1 MASTEGQ
8 TNFKLTPSQQIAYDK
23 IRDFIKKPIGNSF
36 NDRVLV
42 LTGEAGTG
50 KTTLLKHA
58 LKELIEDDLNYD
70 QYDEDDFFSDITN
83 VVPNVMGVTIS
94 HKAKLR
100 LQDSIP
106 NACTYAGYFGLK
118 PEYMFDGTIKFVKGK
133 SIPGKTY
140 PHQMPFSIVVH
151 DEVSMYDMNM
161 INYLEEYTN
170 SNSKIILVG
179 DPNQLPPIIEDV
191 RNVSDID
198 SPVFIYFTNK
208 VQLKERVRQ
217 TVGNPILDLSS
228 EISKEIF
235 GDKNIERILNLIKED
250 KHKDGVGYRTIKRTE
265 LIKDFI
271 SHYVE
276 DNETRVICY
285 RNKTIDTVNRNI
297 RKKLFPDANEIFVKG
312 DALYMNLT
320 YKNSHD
326 RSFYNSDEF
335 TIPNLKKENYQG
347 IEVYRAQVKHQE
359 EEYILLVTEK
369 SLPLYK
375 EILNSKRNA
384 AKNADFKSK
393 GKKWEDFYNFRDTFA
408 DVSYGYAFTAYKAQ
422 GSDFTNV
429 YVDLNDILSTP
440 ISDKRKLQTLYTAIT
455 RATHQVIFF

>member
-1 MASTEGQ
+1 MANTEGQ

-83 VVPNVMGVTIS
+83 VVPNVMGVTVS

-100 LQDSIP
+100 LQNSIP

-133 SIPGKTY
+133 SIPGKTH

-179 DPNQLPPIIEDV
+179 
-191 RNVSDID
+191 
-198 SPVFIYFTNK
+198 K
-208 VQLKERVRQ
+208 
-217 TVGNPILDLSS
+217 
-228 EISKEIF
+228 
-235 GDKNIERILNLIKED
+235 
-250 KHKDGVGYRTIKRTE
+250 KDCRR
-265 LIKDFI
+265 
-271 SHYVE
+271 
-276 DNETRVICY
+276 
-285 RNKTIDTVNRNI
+285 
-297 RKKLFPDANEIFVKG
+297 
-312 DALYMNLT
+312 
-320 YKNSHD
+320 
-326 RSFYNSDEF
+326 
-335 TIPNLKKENYQG
+335 
-347 IEVYRAQVKHQE
+347 
-359 EEYILLVTEK
+359 
-369 SLPLYK
+369 
-375 EILNSKRNA
+375 
-384 AKNADFKSK
+384 
-393 GKKWEDFYNFRDTFA
+393 
-408 DVSYGYAFTAYKAQ
+408 
-422 GSDFTNV
+422 
-429 YVDLNDILSTP
+429 
-440 ISDKRKLQTLYTAIT
+440 
-455 RATHQVIFF
+455 